1 MQSKLQD
8 MWSKKLGLSQHNHQ
22 LCERLLELLGLS
34 KVDYTIFFRE
44 LSHLPNSFSAL
55 KKSFYESLPEQLE
68 TQWKAWFDQWHQLI
82 MQENDQQMVSKSM
95 LKTNPKYTW
104 REWLI
109 VPAYEQASRGDY
121 SLIHQIQAVLN
132 HPYEEQTQWTEDEYY
147 RLRPEPYIYAGGISH
162 YSCSS

>member
-1 MQSKLQD
+1 MEMQWIS
-8 MWSKKLGLSQHNHQ
+8 WFN
-22 LCERLLELLGLS
+22 
-34 KVDYTIFFRE
+34 
-44 LSHLPNSFSAL
+44 
-55 KKSFYESLPEQLE
+55 
-68 TQWKAWFDQWHQLI
+68 QWYQLI
-82 MQENDQQMVSKSM
+82 MRENDKQMVSKSM

-132 HPYEEQTQWTEDEYY
+132 HPYEEQTQAIEDEYY
-147 RLRPEPYIYAGGISH
+147 RLRPEEYSYAGGISH